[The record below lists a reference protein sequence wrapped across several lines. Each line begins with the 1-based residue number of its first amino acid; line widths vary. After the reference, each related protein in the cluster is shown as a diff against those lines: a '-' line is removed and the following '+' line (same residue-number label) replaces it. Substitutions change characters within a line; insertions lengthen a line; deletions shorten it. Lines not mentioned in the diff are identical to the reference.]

1 MWANFAVVA
10 LDVGELAEA
19 ARAVGR
25 VVEQTDGKA
34 GVDVDV
40 LDRLVDAVARGEEEA
55 APADVLE
62 SAATTA
68 AVTGDASLQGGGHD
82 PNSSRALSKTLFA
95 LFDRVLLPRVASAR
109 VFRAYARLLMHSRR
123 YADSLKAHLD
133 AYRAGPAAALQRG
146 DTPDAEAWADAVRE
160 VREIVDV
167 LANLGPR
174 VEGSRWRAQARSL
187 VRVFMARMRE
197 AMEEAEGW
205 AELEGMAEELKAE
218 EE

>member
-95 LFDRVLLPRVASAR
+95 LFDRVLLPRVASR
-109 VFRAYARLLMHSRR
+109 ARLSRIR
-123 YADSLKAHLD
+123 TAAH
-133 AYRAGPAAALQRG
+133 AF
-146 DTPDAEAWADAVRE
+146 TAVR
-160 VREIVDV
+160 RRPKS
-167 LANLGPR
+167 APR
-174 VEGSRWRAQARSL
+174 RVPRRPRRRVSARGHAG
-187 VRVFMARMRE
+187 R
-197 AMEEAEGW
+197 
-205 AELEGMAEELKAE
+205 
-218 EE
+218 

>member
-40 LDRLVDAVARGEEEA
+40 LDRLVDAVARGEEA
-55 APADVLE
+55 APHPADASE
-62 SAATTA
+62 SAALA
-68 AVTGDASLQGGGHD
+68 GEVSLEGHD
-82 PNSSRALSKTLFA
+82 PNSSPALSKTLFA

-109 VFRAYARLLMHSRR
+109 VFRAYARLLMHARR
-123 YADSLKAHLD
+123 YADALKAHLD

-174 VEGSRWRAQARSL
+174 VEGSRWKAQARSL
-187 VRVFMARMRE
+187 VRVFMARMRD
-197 AMEEAEGW
+197 AMEGAEGW
-205 AELEGMAEELKAE
+205 AELEGIAEELKAE
-218 EE
+218 E